1 MSGTYF
7 HTIALSAVN
16 RRFWHCGGTDD
27 EPFHHRMSFLVYNT
41 TRLDLKQR
49 RAAQTDMSTH
59 HPIRAHSLPHSFIYL
74 SYATGLLN
82 LGAAF
87 MRLRTI
93 NFLDIPIL
101 MWLESIVDTSSRND
115 SEFMKL
121 LAARW
126 IVAMSD
132 WTSLWLAC
140 TFFASACLNFA
151 TVRQLHLRERWIRDA
166 LLPIPTLVPNEKTRL
181 MVVNVSLGCSITTDA
196 ENLVGKT
203 FAPPPMLTSN
213 RHWRINCGWYR
224 RVVLLPILVPEGV
237 DDIVAE
243 VVLE

>member
-1 MSGTYF
+1 MSSIWMDFLYWGG
-7 HTIALSAVN
+7 LGMVN
-16 RRFWHCGGTDD
+16 VG
-27 EPFHHRMSFLVYNT
+27 MSFLVYNT

-203 FAPPPMLTSN
+203 
-213 RHWRINCGWYR
+213 